1 MKKKPCIYPEMTF
14 VVKVGMRNFHVHP
27 NNSNLYQ
34 PGVNL
39 DKLWSLVS
47 EQVLFQKSNC
57 IYHMLFIQTRL
68 KYAGVK
74 GKAPVIDVSRAV
86 AYVVS
91 EII

>member
-1 MKKKPCIYPEMTF
+1 
-14 VVKVGMRNFHVHP
+14 MRNFHVHP

-47 EQVLFQKSNC
+47 EQVGDDKTGK
-57 IYHMLFIQTRL
+57 LFIDNFLLQTRL

-74 GKAPVIDVSRAV
+74 DKAPVIDVSRAGYCKV
-86 AYVVS
+86 GNLLDLKS
-91 EII
+91 E

>member
-1 MKKKPCIYPEMTF
+1 
-14 VVKVGMRNFHVHP
+14 MRNFHVHP

-47 EQVLFQKSNC
+47 EQVGYDKTGK
-57 IYHMLFIQTRL
+57 LFIDNFLLQTRL

-74 GKAPVIDVSRAV
+74 DKAPVIDVSRAGYCKV
-86 AYVVS
+86 GNLLD
-91 EII
+91 

>member
-1 MKKKPCIYPEMTF
+1 
-14 VVKVGMRNFHVHP
+14 MRNFHVHP

-47 EQVLFQKSNC
+47 EQVGDDKTGK
-57 IYHMLFIQTRL
+57 LFIDNFLLQTRL

-74 GKAPVIDVSRAV
+74 DKAPVIDVSRAGYCKV
-86 AYVVS
+86 GNLLD
-91 EII
+91 